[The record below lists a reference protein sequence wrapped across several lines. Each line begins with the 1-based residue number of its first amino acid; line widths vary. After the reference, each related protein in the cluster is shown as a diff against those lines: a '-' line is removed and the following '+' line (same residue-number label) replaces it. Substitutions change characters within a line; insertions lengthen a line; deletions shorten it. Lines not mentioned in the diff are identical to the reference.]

1 MVGRENEFLGPAA
14 HLAPCPAPALA
25 HQEAFFL
32 LAMVRYHIFF
42 LSLFSGFLRP
52 WLQMCETVAL
62 GSVLLE
68 DAAHLHVF
76 SPGTLPPHLFLPG
89 CHLILLLQHDSENN
103 PHRCFRRSFKDAHP
117 SLHPPLF

>member
-76 SPGTLPPHLFLPG
+76 SPGTLPPTSSYL
-89 CHLILLLQHDSENN
+89 
-103 PHRCFRRSFKDAHP
+103 DAT
-117 SLHPPLF
+117 

>member
-25 HQEAFFL
+25 HREAFFL
-32 LAMVRYHIFF
+32 LATVRYHIFF
-42 LSLFSGFLRP
+42 LSLFFGFLRP

-68 DAAHLHVF
+68 DAAHLHEF
-76 SPGTLPPHLFLPG
+76 SPGTTTPASYL
-89 CHLILLLQHDSENN
+89 
-103 PHRCFRRSFKDAHP
+103 DAT
-117 SLHPPLF
+117 